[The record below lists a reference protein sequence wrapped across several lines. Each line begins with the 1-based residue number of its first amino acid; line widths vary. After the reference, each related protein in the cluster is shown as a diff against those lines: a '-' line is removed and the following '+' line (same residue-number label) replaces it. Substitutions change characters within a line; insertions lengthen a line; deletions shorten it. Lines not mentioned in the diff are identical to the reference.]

1 MDIGDKIKSLRL
13 EKGLT
18 LEQLG
23 GKVGVGKST
32 VRKWE
37 DGLIQNMRRDKIAKL
52 ASALD
57 TTPAYLMG
65 WEEMSPDKLSDD
77 LSLNDH
83 ERNLVLAYRSK
94 PAMQAAVDTLLC
106 LSSEASSTE
115 GEDAFQRSSKTSS
128 PPASVSS
135 LIADDVIETINKKT
149 IRQKTESSK

>member
-1 MDIGDKIKSLRL
+1 MDIGDKIKALRL

-23 GKVGVGKST
+23 DKVGVGKST

-65 WEEMSPDKLSDD
+65 WEEMSPDKPSDD

-83 ERNLVLAYRSK
+83 ERDLILAYRSK
-94 PAMQAAVDTLLC
+94 PAMQAAVDTLLG
-106 LSSEASSTE
+106 LASS
-115 GEDAFQRSSKTSS
+115 SS
-128 PPASVSS
+128 PSGSGYICKSNDGDGKTVSS
-135 LIADDVIETINKKT
+135 IIADDVIETIKEKT
-149 IRQKTESSK
+149 SAAKTGSSK